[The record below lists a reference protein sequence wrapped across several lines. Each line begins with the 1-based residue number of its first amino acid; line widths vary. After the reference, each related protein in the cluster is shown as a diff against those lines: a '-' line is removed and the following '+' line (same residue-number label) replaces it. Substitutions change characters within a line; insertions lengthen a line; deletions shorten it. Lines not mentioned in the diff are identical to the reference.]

1 MGIYLGSVPIL
12 GASQN
17 GLIKEVY
24 AGVDRKY
31 IRRYGDLRA
40 GTLRIQF
47 SNTSYD
53 PTTASLSGQTLADY
67 GWTLTKLADEPN
79 LWDFYHPAALQN
91 DALRPLASVTEATG
105 NPTARYMVTEALR
118 STNWTSTIGLFSA
131 HHYLAYATEFPISTT
146 PANAAYMFNDCVRLS
161 NDVEWARRLAATLTI
176 MTSGESPSAGTYITN
191 TPHKASIPVPFGG
204 TKTRTRV
211 VSKTGAGPFNETFN
225 IGFRPGDWCC
235 IACRGYSGS
244 SKSHAYITVRS
255 SGDTLAT
262 SRQDSSTYIM
272 HVTATGSSGDEATG
286 DFTVRWGYAL
296 AATMTCANSLRHAY
310 SNNNPYANVYR
321 DSYSFY

>member
-24 AGVDRKY
+24 AGMDRKY

-40 GTLRIQF
+40 GTLRILF
-47 SNTSYD
+47 SDTSYD
-53 PTTASLSGQTLADY
+53 PTAASLSGQTLADY

-91 DALRPLASVTEATG
+91 DALRPLASVTGATG
-105 NPTARYMVTEALR
+105 NPTAGYMVTEALR
-118 STNWTSTIGLFSA
+118 STNWSSTIGLFSA
-131 HHYLAYATEFPISTT
+131 HHYLTYATEFPFTSST
-146 PANAAYMFNDCVRLS
+146 ANAAYMLYDCPRLS
-161 NDVEWARRLAATLTI
+161 NDIEWARRIGRTLPI
-176 MTSGESPSAGTYITN
+176 MSSGESPSAGTYITN

-211 VSKTGAGPFNETFN
+211 VSKTGAGPFNETFD
-225 IGFRPGDWCC
+225 ITFRPGDWCY
-235 IACRGYSGS
+235 IACRGYTGS

-272 HVTATGSSGDEATG
+272 HVTATGSSGDKATG
-286 DFTVRWGYAL
+286 SFTVRWGYNL
-296 AATMTCANSLRHAY
+296 SATMTCANSLRHAY
-310 SNNNPYANVYR
+310 ANNSPYANVYR
-321 DSYSFY
+321 DSYDFH